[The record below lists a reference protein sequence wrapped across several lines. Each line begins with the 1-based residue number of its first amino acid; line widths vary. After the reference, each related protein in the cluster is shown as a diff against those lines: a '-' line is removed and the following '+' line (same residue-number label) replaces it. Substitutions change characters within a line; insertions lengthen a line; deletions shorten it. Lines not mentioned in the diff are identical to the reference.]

1 MITTRVSMGNP
12 DTDVTSFEDFES
24 SVTAGIMPE
33 RNSHLDDLRFCI
45 QQGWI
50 KNLQNK
56 YWDQDSK
63 TLVYEY
69 YSDDIHQTRY
79 FQNYM
84 TSRPHFSQGIAK
96 IRESGWSLR
105 VETVPESVVIPFVD
119 AQRIFDQDVEILV

>member
-1 MITTRVSMGNP
+1 MITTRVLIKNP

-24 SVTAGIMPE
+24 KVTSLIMPE

-56 YWDQDSK
+56 FWDQNSK
-63 TLVYEY
+63 SLIYEY
-69 YSDDIHQTRY
+69 YSDDLHQTRY

-84 TSRPHFSQGIAK
+84 TSRPNFSQGIVK
-96 IRESGWSLR
+96 IQEAGWSFQ